1 MCDWKTNTIERCLE
15 VGATKELI
23 LLPFPFG
30 QMNLLILEILS
41 YVHSTVS
48 FTKQLLND
56 FNWYLLQIVKKE
68 ETITPK
74 QH

>member
-1 MCDWKTNTIERCLE
+1 MCDWKTNTIERCPV
-15 VGATKELI
+15 VGATKKLI